1 MNKMSD
7 MDEMLKIGRDFADEF
22 ADEYIPDDVS
32 YQLILAKE
40 DVGGCL
46 TTDASLKVNIMSAL
60 GVFFESLKL
69 ISSDEEREDITQLII
84 KQVAL
89 YLKNNHT
96 FLTKTGEGGD
106 A

>member
-1 MNKMSD
+1 MSD
-7 MDEMLKIGRDFADEF
+7 MEEMLKIGREFAEEF
-22 ADEYIPDDVS
+22 ADAYIPDDVS

-46 TTDASLKVNIMSAL
+46 TTDAPLRINIMSAL
-60 GVFFESLKL
+60 GVFFELLKL
-69 ISSDEEREDITQLII
+69 ISSEEEWEDITQLII
-84 KQVAL
+84 KQVGL

-96 FLTKTGEGGD
+96 FLTNTGKGGD